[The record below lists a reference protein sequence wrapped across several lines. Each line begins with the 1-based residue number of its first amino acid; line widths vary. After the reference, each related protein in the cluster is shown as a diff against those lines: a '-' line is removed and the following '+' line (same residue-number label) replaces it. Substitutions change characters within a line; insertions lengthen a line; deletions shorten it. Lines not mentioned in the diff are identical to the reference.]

1 MWNSLLSNEEQT
13 DFGDSLKILVDK
25 IKNLSIGDQKLISG
39 NNLSITEK
47 NKVDELKKLFD
58 ERKDFY

>member
-58 ERKDFY
+58 ERKAFY

>member
-39 NNLSITEK
+39 NNFSITEK

-58 ERKDFY
+58 ERKAFY